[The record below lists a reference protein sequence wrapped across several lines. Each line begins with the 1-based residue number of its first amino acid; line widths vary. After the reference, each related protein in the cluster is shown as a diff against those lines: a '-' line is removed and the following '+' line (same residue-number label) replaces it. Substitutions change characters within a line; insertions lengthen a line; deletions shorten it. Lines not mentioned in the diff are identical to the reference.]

1 MKGKFLYLVI
11 NLIALFS
18 FSYQISVLSTDPE
31 NEDLYAMDEQ
41 IIFINFDSEIT
52 VSKVNAV
59 ITRDSITSITGD
71 CTEVKENV
79 KQANCSFDLTS
90 VTPEKNYRLK
100 IKYDNVDISQSTNYY
115 VKGVFACYPFVN
127 YLEKE
132 KDQNTIILCNQE
144 VLPSSSTVKLVNSS
158 TTIVGDCVKYK
169 EDARKLNCT
178 FDCSQVSGGYQYQL
192 KVTDQD
198 GTTNVNKNNELTIGK
213 SNAFRLKIT
222 SQLLIILLVILF

>member
-18 FSYQISVLSTDPE
+18 FSYQISVLSTVHEPKI
-31 NEDLYAMDEQ
+31 YAMDEQ
-41 IIFINFDSEIT
+41 MIFINFDNEIT

-90 VTPEKNYRLK
+90 VTPGEEYDLK
-100 IKYDNVDISQSTNYY
+100 IKYDNVDLSYLDKFIVN
-115 VKGVFACYPFVN
+115 GVFACYPFVN

-144 VLPSSSTVKLVNSS
+144 VLYSSSTVKLVNST

-198 GTTNVNKNNELTIGK
+198 GTINVNKNNELTIGK

>member
-1 MKGKFLYLVI
+1 MKGQFLYLVI
-11 NLIALFS
+11 NLFALFS
-18 FSYQISVLSTDPE
+18 VSYQISALSVEVEGT
-31 NEDLYAMDEQ
+31 NLYKMDEQ
-41 IIFINFDSEIT
+41 IIKITFDSAIS

-59 ITRDSITSITGD
+59 MTRDSITSITGD
-71 CTEVKENV
+71 CTEIKTEP
-79 KQANCSFDLTS
+79 KIANCSFDLTS
-90 VTPEKNYRLK
+90 VTANQNYNLK
-100 IKYDNVDISQSTNYY
+100 IKYDNVDLSTSGSFY
-115 VKGVFACYPFVN
+115 VNEVFACYPFVN

-132 KDQNTIILCNQE
+132 KDQNTIILCNKE
-144 VLPSSSTVKLVNSS
+144 VPLSSTVQFKNS
-158 TTIVGDCVKYK
+158 TTTIQGVCTKYK

-198 GTTNVNKNNELTIGK
+198 GTINVNKNNELTIGK